1 MTSGGNDKAFVT
13 GEDTMVMGLMH
24 WRLKQVSIK
33 NAGLDGWPQYSIH
46 VRKVGKEVLG
56 TIVPQNNKVNIS
68 I

>member
-1 MTSGGNDKAFVT
+1 
-13 GEDTMVMGLMH
+13 MVMGLMH